1 MKKTFKI
8 LFCSLLSTIALAA
21 CSGKSHSGDAAGIQ
35 FDRYEQVMFDTPS
48 DKLTDALR
56 KFQSEHDNP
65 LLNIHPDDQQ
75 YMAQLY
81 DFVNDNTV
89 RDIYEITQKRY
100 GNLHWL
106 EKELSSALK
115 KAKSLYDDIDIN
127 HFATF
132 VSGYFDYS
140 QRILTD
146 RNSKSL
152 LLSIDQYALGDMEK
166 YSYFGLP
173 LYIVELSDSVFL
185 ASDIMAE
192 IARQYR
198 AMPDEKDLTML
209 DLMVAE
215 GKVLY
220 FLDKV
225 MPRKDDRLKIRYSE
239 EQFDWM
245 QANEGRVWAYFIQNE
260 MLYEKDFSRYHNFFD
275 DAPKTNAFKDSA
287 PRTTH
292 YIGWQIVRKY
302 MENTN
307 STMKEL
313 FANTNS
319 QAILQAS
326 KYKP

>member
-21 CSGKSHSGDAAGIQ
+21 CSGKSHRGDTADIQ

-48 DKLTDALR
+48 DNLTDALH

-115 KAKSLYDDIDIN
+115 KAKSLDDDIDID

-307 STMKEL
+307 SSMKEL

>member
-8 LFCSLLSTIALAA
+8 LFCSLLSVIALAA
-21 CSGKSHSGDAAGIQ
+21 CSGKSHRGDAAGIQ

-115 KAKSLYDDIDIN
+115 KAKSLDDDIDID

-239 EQFDWM
+239 EQFKWM

>member
-21 CSGKSHSGDAAGIQ
+21 CSGKSHRGDVAGIQ

-48 DKLTDALR
+48 DRLTDALR

-106 EKELSSALK
+106 EKELSGALK
-115 KAKSLYDDIDIN
+115 KAKSLDDDIDID

-239 EQFDWM
+239 EQFKWM

>member
-1 MKKTFKI
+1 MKKNFKI
-8 LFCSLLSTIALAA
+8 LFCSLLSTISLAA
-21 CSGKSHSGDAAGIQ
+21 CSGKSHSGDAAGIL

-89 RDIYEITQKRY
+89 RDIYEITEKRY

-106 EKELSSALK
+106 EKELSGALK
-115 KAKSLYDDIDIN
+115 KAKSLDDDIDID

>member
-8 LFCSLLSTIALAA
+8 LFCSLLSAIVLAA
-21 CSGKSHSGDAAGIQ
+21 CSGKSHRGDATGIT
-35 FDRYEQVMFDTPS
+35 FCRFEQALFDTPA
-48 DKLTDALR
+48 DNLPQALQSFQA
-56 KFQSEHDNP
+56 KFNSP
-65 LLNIHPDDQQ
+65 LLNIYPDDPQ
-75 YMAQLY
+75 
-81 DFVNDNTV
+81 FVSQIEGFVSDPTV
-89 RDIYEITQKRY
+89 RDIYALTDQRY
-100 GNLHWL
+100 HNLRWL
-106 EKELSSALK
+106 EKELSAAMQ
-115 KAKSLYDDIDIN
+115 KATKLHDEIRFSQ
-127 HFATF
+127 FATF
-132 VSGYFDYS
+132 VSGYFDYGS
-140 QRILTD
+140 RILAD
-146 RNSKSL
+146 RQSGSL
-152 LLSIDQYALGDMEK
+152 LLSIDQYALGAMDK

-173 LYIVELSDSVFL
+173 LYIVDLSDSIFL

-192 IARQYR
+192 IARQYISL
-198 AMPDEKDLTML
+198 PDQKELTML

-220 FLDKV
+220 FLDQV
-225 MPRKDDRLKIRYSE
+225 MPRKEERLKIRYSE

-245 QANEGRVWAYFIQNE
+245 QANEGRVWAYFIQNNL
-260 MLYEKDFSRYHNFFD
+260 LYEKDHARYHNFTD

-302 MENTN
+302 MENSN

-326 KYKP
+326 RYKP

>member
-21 CSGKSHSGDAAGIQ
+21 CSGKSHRGDAADIQ

-48 DKLTDALR
+48 DRLTDALR

-106 EKELSSALK
+106 EKELSGALK
-115 KAKSLYDDIDIN
+115 KAKSLYDDIDID

-173 LYIVELSDSVFL
+173 LYIVELSDSIFL

-307 STMKEL
+307 SSMKEL
-313 FANTNS
+313 FANTDS
-319 QAILQAS
+319 QAILQES

>member
-1 MKKTFKI
+1 MKKTTNI
-8 LFCSLLSTIALAA
+8 LFCSLLSVLVLVA
-21 CSGKSHSGDAAGIQ
+21 CGGKTRPGDSNNVEIV
-35 FDRYEQVMFDTPS
+35 RYEQTLFDTPA
-48 DKLTDALR
+48 DKLPDALR
-56 KFQSEHDNP
+56 KFQTEYSSP
-65 LLNIHPDDQQ
+65 LLNIYPDNEQFVSQ
-75 YMAQLY
+75 IA
-81 DFVNDNTV
+81 DFTSDATV

-115 KAKSLYDDIDIN
+115 KAKSLYDDIDID

-239 EQFDWM
+239 EQFKWM

-287 PRTTH
+287 PRATH